1 VVSLPDSQ
9 DIEDFGPR
17 LSSIFSIVR
26 RFRRSCQQSLFACV
40 ARVTVVFKDQT
51 PVFALGSVQE
61 FLRYVVLS
69 NTNPLIDFLRVQEV
83 KKMIELAFR
92 GQQLSLDVYSF
103 LWCLIFTTAWLD
115 QCKFSQKSFIL
126 DRCSGSDVSLGP
138 PSSY

>member
-1 VVSLPDSQ
+1 MLQTSFSLPWSEKCPNNEAKGLLKG
-9 DIEDFGPR
+9 ILSKKVPR
-17 LSSIFSIVR
+17 NLVYRKKSG
-26 RFRRSCQQSLFACV
+26 FAP
-40 ARVTVVFKDQT
+40 
-51 PVFALGSVQE
+51 PVKQIFALRSVQE
-61 FLRYVVLS
+61 FLRDVVLS

-92 GQQLSLDVYSF
+92 GQQLSFDVYSF

-126 DRCSGSDVSLGP
+126 DRCSRSDVSPGP